1 MPTWTFHS
9 LQLGK
14 KHRYEL
20 TSTASGELADFVP
33 PSLAGNTP
41 SCFSWCSDWRFWAIL
56 LPGLFVGLILMFIF
70 IQYANWS
77 SDDPSNST
85 LAVPLKLVF
94 SKKRG

>member
-1 MPTWTFHS
+1 MVQWTFHS

-14 KHRYEL
+14 RHRYEL
-20 TSTASGELADFVP
+20 TSTAGEPSEFVP
-33 PSLAGNTP
+33 PSLAGNTLWCP
-41 SCFSWCSDWRFWAIL
+41 KWCSDWRFWAIL
-56 LPGLFVGLILMFIF
+56 LPGVFVVLFVMFIG

>member
-1 MPTWTFHS
+1 MTRWTFHS

-14 KHRYEL
+14 RHRYEL
-20 TSTASGELADFVP
+20 TPTAVELADFSP

-41 SCFSWCSDWRFWAIL
+41 WCFSWCSDWRVWAFL
-56 LPGLFVGLILMFIF
+56 LPGLFVGLILIFIA

>member
-1 MPTWTFHS
+1 MPVWTFNS

-20 TSTASGELADFVP
+20 TSTAGEPSDFVP
-33 PSLAGNTP
+33 PSLAGNTLW
-41 SCFSWCSDWRFWAIL
+41 CFSWCSDWRVWGFL
-56 LPGLFVGLILMFIF
+56 LAGVFVVLILIF
-70 IQYANWS
+70 IAIQYTNWS